1 MEEKINLYFCGL
13 DSIMS
18 DNLVYRDSKG
28 QSVTSSLLVAKK
40 FGKRHADVLR
50 DIHNLEEKI
59 TEVSKN
65 ECKRNFALTSQL
77 VEQPNGGFRDEG
89 YYMMTRDGF
98 SLLVMGF
105 TGTEALR
112 FKLDFIKAFNRM
124 ETTLQRGILEKESV
138 RGIVKECINE
148 FLGSHPDAPNSIE
161 RLGVAAIELD
171 VREDERAY
179 RFFDSY
185 CPDAHPDSYLDK
197 QSVAE
202 YYANACVLNA
212 IAHFLKKTYGV
223 RGRSRRYNQVVFWV
237 QAAKAVQRVDIS
249 KWTHSLPT
257 SSRRLRAKYFRYL
270 KDGYEFLIHR
280 SFGNQNARK

>member
-1 MEEKINLYFCGL
+1 MEEKINLYFCGS
-13 DSIMS
+13 DSIMG

-28 QSVTSSLLVAKK
+28 QPVTSSLLVAKK
-40 FGKRHADVLR
+40 FGKRHCDVLR
-50 DIHNLEEKI
+50 DIRNLEEKI
-59 TEVSKN
+59 TEISKN
-65 ECKRNFALTSQL
+65 EHKRNFAYMQNIVETDNGGWM
-77 VEQPNGGFRDEG
+77 EQP
-89 YYMMTRDGF
+89 YYVMTRDGF

-124 ETTLQRGILEKESV
+124 ETTLQRGILDKESV
-138 RGIVKECINE
+138 RGIVKEYINE
-148 FLGSHPDAPNSIE
+148 FLGNRPDAPHSIE
-161 RLGVAAIELD
+161 HLGIAAVELD

-185 CPDAHPDSYLDK
+185 CPAVHPDSYLDK

-223 RGRSRRYNQVVFWV
+223 RGRSRRYNQVVFWE

-249 KWTHSLPT
+249 KWPHSLPT